1 MQTYTTLDGTVLDLT
16 DASDEERGYFD
27 RCIMAYRAG
36 MAWEDFT
43 MLAGG
48 LANPLIRATDGL
60 ITRAIYDTPLYQAVR
75 DLEDRLGI
83 QQECLAS
90 DPTDDVV
97 SDPLDDEWLSVAESA
112 SAKGV
117 TVPGLHKAIR
127 RGSVIARPAGG
138 NGTRLVVSRNSLARW
153 TPSAARQAAR
163 RQQPS
168 PA

>member
-60 ITRAIYDTPLYQAVR
+60 ITRAIYDTPLYQAAR

-83 QQECLAS
+83 QQECLAPDRLCLKTS
-90 DPTDDVV
+90 RCPKSQRAASKVGDGCGNRFALI
-97 SDPLDDEWLSVAESA
+97 SSSVLLGSLGPWCAWGA
-112 SAKGV
+112 SGASK
-117 TVPGLHKAIR
+117 
-127 RGSVIARPAGG
+127 
-138 NGTRLVVSRNSLARW
+138 TRYLWCQRIDW
-153 TPSAARQAAR
+153 PC
-163 RQQPS
+163 
-168 PA
+168 